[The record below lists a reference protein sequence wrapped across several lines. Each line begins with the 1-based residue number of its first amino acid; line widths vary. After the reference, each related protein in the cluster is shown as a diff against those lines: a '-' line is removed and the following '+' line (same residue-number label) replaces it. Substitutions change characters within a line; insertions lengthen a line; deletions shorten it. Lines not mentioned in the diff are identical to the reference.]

1 MTASNLAIVFAPTLM
16 KTSQENLGMDAVGE
30 TKHHARV
37 IELLIAYV
45 NYIFGPVELHMPQTS
60 SMRNNDHHSVRGP
73 HARSQRSS
81 ARNKGKCC
89 CNFTEFFGKIC
100 KLFKNSCFAII
111 FMIFFLFEG
120 GGSGSSRD
128 NSDLISSQTER
139 RNVQDVDEF
148 NIPGM

>member
-100 KLFKNSCFAII
+100 KLFRDSCFAII
-111 FMIFFLFEG
+111 FMIFFFFLKVVEVEAQE
-120 GGSGSSRD
+120 
-128 NSDLISSQTER
+128 ITA
-139 RNVQDVDEF
+139 
-148 NIPGM
+148 I

>member
-16 KTSQENLGMDAVGE
+16 KTSQENIGMDAVGE

-45 NYIFGPVELHMPQTS
+45 NYVFGPVELHMPQTS
-60 SMRNNDHHSVRGP
+60 SIRNDHHQVRGP

-81 ARNKGKCC
+81 GRNKG
-89 CNFTEFFGKIC
+89 
-100 KLFKNSCFAII
+100 
-111 FMIFFLFEG
+111 G
-120 GGSGSSRD
+120 GGSSRD

-148 NIPGM
+148 NIPGMYYKYDRRFSSFPLPEYFSKLSIKYGKKFLGQK

>member
-16 KTSQENLGMDAVGE
+16 KTSQENIGMDAVGE

-60 SMRNNDHHSVRGP
+60 SIRNDHHQVRGP

-81 ARNKGKCC
+81 GRNKG
-89 CNFTEFFGKIC
+89 G
-100 KLFKNSCFAII
+100 
-111 FMIFFLFEG
+111 
-120 GGSGSSRD
+120 GSSRD

-148 NIPGM
+148 NIPGMYFKYVVRAHVSGGPCLPPIV

>member
-89 CNFTEFFGKIC
+89 CNFTELLEKFVNFSKIHVLQFYIHDFFS
-100 KLFKNSCFAII
+100 F
-111 FMIFFLFEG
+111 
-120 GGSGSSRD
+120 
-128 NSDLISSQTER
+128 
-139 RNVQDVDEF
+139 
-148 NIPGM
+148 